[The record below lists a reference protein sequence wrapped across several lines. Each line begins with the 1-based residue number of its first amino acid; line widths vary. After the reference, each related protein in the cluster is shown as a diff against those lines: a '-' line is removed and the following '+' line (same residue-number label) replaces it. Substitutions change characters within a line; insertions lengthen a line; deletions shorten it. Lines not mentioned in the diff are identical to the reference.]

1 MSVSS
6 ASETIATQLTNTS
19 CLTECAYINTRII
32 LNISFA
38 IIAICLLISCF
49 NSIFNPVDSIVYDP
63 VTLNRMQMRPNRMCN
78 CTGNRCRCNAIENF
92 TNGIENFTNGIENF
106 TNGIESFTN
115 EVTFKTASN
124 YQNIPL
130 LSPTNENLLF
140 GQAQRYIMSR
150 NNEMIYRLEINCNL
164 FILGGNVFGEK
175 ITEDANDKYIVVL
188 KNTKDNKKLIIGD
201 LVKDGDGIYKLTYI
215 SKENIKYLGQCD
227 TVEVVYVIKD
237 KSQTILSGTFKSQTL
252 LSGNFKPF

>member
-6 ASETIATQLTNTS
+6 ASETIATKLTNTS
-19 CLTECAYINTRII
+19 CLTECTYINTRII
-32 LNISFA
+32 LNVSFA

-63 VTLNRMQMRPNRMCN
+63 VTLNKMQMQPMKYGGMGMCN
-78 CTGNRCRCNAIENF
+78 CINNRCRCNA
-92 TNGIENFTNGIENF
+92 IENF

-175 ITEDANDKYIVVL
+175 ITEEANDKYIAVL

-215 SKENIKYLGQCD
+215 SKENIEYLGQCD
-227 TVEVVYVIKD
+227 TIEIVYIIKD
-237 KSQTILSGTFKSQTL
+237 KSQTILAGTFR
-252 LSGNFKPF
+252 

>member
-19 CLTECAYINTRII
+19 CLTEWTYINTRII
-32 LNISFA
+32 LNISLT
-38 IIAICLLISCF
+38 IIVICLFISCF
-49 NSIFNPVDSIVYDP
+49 NAIFNPINDSILYDP
-63 VTLNRMQMRPNRMCN
+63 VTLNGMGPMKYTMCK
-78 CTGNRCRCNAIENF
+78 CAGNRCKCAGNSIEN
-92 TNGIENFTNGIENF
+92 
-106 TNGIESFTN
+106 FTN

-140 GQAQRYIMSR
+140 GQVQRYIISQ
-150 NNEMIYRLEINCNL
+150 NDEMIYRLEINCNL

-175 ITEDANDKYIVVL
+175 ITEDVNDKYVVTL

-201 LVKDGDGIYKLTYI
+201 LVKDGDGIYKLLYI
-215 SKENIKYLGQCD
+215 SKENIQYLAQCD
-227 TVEVVYVIKD
+227 TVEIVYVIKD
-237 KSQTILSGTFKSQTL
+237 QSQTILAGSFK
-252 LSGNFKPF
+252 

>member
-19 CLTECAYINTRII
+19 CLTEYTYMNTRII
-32 LNISFA
+32 LNISLT
-38 IIAICLLISCF
+38 IIIICLLISCF
-49 NSIFNPVDSIVYDP
+49 NSVFTPVDSIVYDP
-63 VTLNRMQMRPNRMCN
+63 VTLNKMRPYGMRTCN
-78 CTGNRCRCNAIENF
+78 CLGNRCKCKNTNDIENF
-92 TNGIENFTNGIENF
+92 TNEV
-106 TNGIESFTN
+106 SFK
-115 EVTFKTASN
+115 KTSN

-140 GQAQRYIMSR
+140 GQAQRYIISR
-150 NNEMIYRLEINCNL
+150 NDEMIYRLEINCNL

-188 KNTKDNKKLIIGD
+188 KNSKDNKKLIIGD

-215 SKENIKYLGQCD
+215 SKENIQYLGQCD
-227 TVEVVYVIKD
+227 TVEIVYVIKD
-237 KSQTILSGTFKSQTL
+237 KSQTILAGTFK
-252 LSGNFKPF
+252 

>member
-19 CLTECAYINTRII
+19 CLTEWTYINTRII
-32 LNISFA
+32 LNISLT
-38 IIAICLLISCF
+38 IIVICLFISCF
-49 NSIFNPVDSIVYDP
+49 NSIFNPINDSILYDP
-63 VTLNRMQMRPNRMCN
+63 VTLNGMGPMKHTMCK
-78 CTGNRCRCNAIENF
+78 CAGNRCKCAGNNIEN
-92 TNGIENFTNGIENF
+92 
-106 TNGIESFTN
+106 FTN

-140 GQAQRYIMSR
+140 GQVQRYIISQ
-150 NNEMIYRLEINCNL
+150 NDEMIYRLEINCNL

-175 ITEDANDKYIVVL
+175 ITEDVNDKYIVTL

-201 LVKDGDGIYKLTYI
+201 LVKDGDGIYKLLYI
-215 SKENIKYLGQCD
+215 SKENIQYLAQCD
-227 TVEVVYVIKD
+227 TVEIVYVIKD
-237 KSQTILSGTFKSQTL
+237 QSQTILAGSFK
-252 LSGNFKPF
+252 

>member
-32 LNISFA
+32 LNVSFT
-38 IIAICLLISCF
+38 IIAICLLISFF

-63 VTLNRMQMRPNRMCN
+63 VTLNRMRPMKYGGMGMCN
-78 CTGNRCRCNAIENF
+78 CLGNRCKCNAIENF
-92 TNGIENFTNGIENF
+92 TNGIENFTNGIQN
-106 TNGIESFTN
+106 FTN
-115 EVTFKTASN
+115 EVTFKMASN

-140 GQAQRYIMSR
+140 GQAQRYIMSK
-150 NNEMIYRLEINCNL
+150 NDEMIYRLEINCNL

-175 ITEDANDKYIVVL
+175 ISEDANDKYIVAL

-215 SKENIKYLGQCD
+215 SKENIQYLAKCD
-227 TVEVVYVIKD
+227 TIEIVYVIND
-237 KSQTILSGTFKSQTL
+237 KSQTILSGTFKA
-252 LSGNFKPF
+252 

>member
-6 ASETIATQLTNTS
+6 ASETIATELTNTS
-19 CLTECAYINTRII
+19 CLTECTYINTRII
-32 LNISFA
+32 LNISFT
-38 IIAICLLISCF
+38 IIVICLLISLF

-63 VTLNRMQMRPNRMCN
+63 VTLNRMRPNGMGN
-78 CTGNRCRCNAIENF
+78 CLGNRCKCNAIENF
-92 TNGIENFTNGIENF
+92 TNGIENFTNGIQN
-106 TNGIESFTN
+106 FTN
-115 EVTFKTASN
+115 EVTFKMASN

-140 GQAQRYIMSR
+140 GQVQRYIMSK
-150 NNEMIYRLEINCNL
+150 NDEMIYRLEINCNL

-175 ITEDANDKYIVVL
+175 ISEDANDKYIVVL

-215 SKENIKYLGQCD
+215 SKENIQYLAKCD
-227 TVEVVYVIKD
+227 TVEIVYVIND
-237 KSQTILSGTFKSQTL
+237 KSQTILSGTFKA
-252 LSGNFKPF
+252 

>member
-63 VTLNRMQMRPNRMCN
+63 VTLNRMQMRPMKYGGMGMCN

-92 TNGIENFTNGIENF
+92 TNGIESF

-175 ITEDANDKYIVVL
+175 ITEEANDKYIAVL

-215 SKENIKYLGQCD
+215 SKENIEYLGQCD
-227 TVEVVYVIKD
+227 TIEIVYIIKD
-237 KSQTILSGTFKSQTL
+237 KSQTILAGTFR
-252 LSGNFKPF
+252 

>member
-19 CLTECAYINTRII
+19 CLTEWTYINTRII
-32 LNISFA
+32 LNISFT
-38 IIAICLLISCF
+38 IIIICLLISCF
-49 NSIFNPVDSIVYDP
+49 NSVFTPVELIVYDP
-63 VTLNRMQMRPNRMCN
+63 VTLNKIRPESKS
-78 CTGNRCRCNAIENF
+78 IENF
-92 TNGIENFTNGIENF
+92 TNGIENFTN
-106 TNGIESFTN
+106 
-115 EVTFKTASN
+115 EVTFKMASN

-140 GQAQRYIMSR
+140 GQAQRYIISR
-150 NNEMIYRLEINCNL
+150 NDEMIYRLEINCNL

-188 KNTKDNKKLIIGD
+188 KNSKDNKKLIIGD

-215 SKENIKYLGQCD
+215 SKTNIQYLGQCD
-227 TVEVVYVIKD
+227 TVEIVYVIKD
-237 KSQTILSGTFKSQTL
+237 KSQTILAGTFK
-252 LSGNFKPF
+252 